1 MFKHMWLLLLLALL
15 MMSAVAAHGQGQA
28 QTINWTDAT
37 RDVYVAGQVDR
48 TIQAFYSE
56 TPKRMALVLPSLD
69 RVIELDLDA
78 NMVGTVPKTV
88 WQIAA
93 DRTTATSDARAVA
106 EIIGPMTVVDET
118 TYSFDFNGKGFIVM
132 RHKGLAGDVSES
144 GIWADVPIWRTL
156 MDKYQPDAQAVAAL
170 KKDKH
175 DTHIIIAAGTW
186 CGDSK
191 HYVPQLLRALHK
203 ADNRHL
209 HVRLVGIANKFVA
222 PADFIK
228 QRDIKKVPTIIVER
242 DGREIGRIIETPVA
256 KTMEEDLAAILAG
269 KPNQRN
275 DQ

>member
-1 MFKHMWLLLLLALL
+1 MLKHKWLLLALL
-15 MMSAVAAHGQGQA
+15 MMSVAAAHGQGQTE
-28 QTINWTDAT
+28 TINWTDAT

-48 TIQAFYSE
+48 SIQVFYSE
-56 TPKRMALVLPSLD
+56 TAKRMALIWPSLD

-78 NMVGTVPKTV
+78 NMVGTVPKSAWRV
-88 WQIAA
+88 AA
-93 DRTTATSDARAVA
+93 DRTTATSDASAA
-106 EIIGPMTVVDET
+106 ADIIGPMTVVDET
-118 TYSFDFNGKGFIVM
+118 TYSFDFNGKGIIIM
-132 RHKGLAGDVSES
+132 RHKGLVGDVSEA

-156 MDKYQPDAQAVAAL
+156 MNKYQPDAQAVTAL
-170 KKDKH
+170 KKNKPDAA
-175 DTHIIIAAGTW
+175 IIIAAGTW

-191 HYVPQLLRALHK
+191 HYVPQLLRALHE

-222 PADFIK
+222 PADFVK

-242 DGREIGRIIETPVA
+242 DGHEIGRIIETPVT

-269 KPNQRN
+269 HPNQRK